1 MGEYSAEP
9 KPGEE
14 IAMKLRNCVVLGI
27 VMAVGVSCLAQ
38 QTTKQEDNSAKTEQ
52 KKQAQGAPPPMKPAP
67 EMAKMM
73 KMMVGHWNV
82 TGKIE
87 DEQWAPG
94 GAEGTGTEMIRKGP
108 GGFSVISDGKMDFG
122 KMGPFAGHGVWWW
135 DAGKK
140 AIAGTWCDNWG
151 PACQPAGEGKW
162 EGENLVFTG
171 DMDSGS
177 GTKIPMRLTY
187 SNFSANGFDWK
198 MEIGNGKGGWKPEMS
213 LKYRKAVAKKL

>member
-1 MGEYSAEP
+1 
-9 KPGEE
+9 
-14 IAMKLRNCVVLGI
+14 MKLRNCVVLGI

-52 KKQAQGAPPPMKPAP
+52 KKQAQGAPPPMKPAS